1 MMKKLSRNIF
11 ILETTLFVI
20 NFYFGIYSLFDMIPD
35 KINIKLYHLLFRD
48 DEKNTWKYPN
58 YMEWACEYQMN
69 PRYSILLT
77 IVIFVFSIL
86 VVKHSRNEKGKK
98 NSDHTYFFTDSSP
111 ITCYYFWRDI
121 LLSWWNG
128 SWICIKAYC
137 LQKIIRQ

>member
-11 ILETTLFVI
+11 ILETALFAI

-98 NSDHTYFFTDSSP
+98 KMAIILISLL
-111 ITCYYFWRDI
+111 I
-121 LLSWWNG
+121 LLLSLVITFG
-128 SWICIKAYC
+128 VIYC
-137 LQKIIRQ
+137 YRDEMAHESV